1 MSLYLLQP
9 CEQFWGYISSAGE
22 QEQMLRRAG
31 KGASETEQLHLEK
44 GNRLLAS
51 MGQLGRDFLLLLQEA
66 GDWQE
71 SEPIAVR
78 GPRWKIIS

>member
-1 MSLYLLQP
+1 MR
-9 CEQFWGYISSAGE
+9 E
-22 QEQMLRRAG
+22 QEKTLKRAG
-31 KGASETEQLHLEK
+31 KGASEAEQLHLER

-71 SEPIAVR
+71 SEPSLFAAPAGER
-78 GPRWKIIS
+78 LFRTYRPIS